1 LQWWYSKVCENGLS
15 KPYIIYERSFYQDR
29 LGTNMGETSKKT
41 TVFSQAT
48 PSDSFVL
55 GPSGYGAKNAT
66 FGAIHSYIKCTI
78 LPRQARD
85 KHRENTQKE

>member
-1 LQWWYSKVCENGLS
+1 
-15 KPYIIYERSFYQDR
+15 
-29 LGTNMGETSKKT
+29 MGGTSKKT

-66 FGAIHSYIKCTI
+66 FYAIHSYIKMHHLTKTGSG
-78 LPRQARD
+78 Q
-85 KHRENTQKE
+85 T